1 MHLDA
6 ELNAP
11 IPFCLIL
18 TKYNKYDNILSGS
31 AGTVGGCPPFRVKSF
46 FGGNNFITFPSRLIR
61 RVVLPMEYL
70 VILVLLLIVA
80 TGYIEATKK

>member
-1 MHLDA
+1 MCEKTSPLG
-6 ELNAP
+6 
-11 IPFCLIL
+11 
-18 TKYNKYDNILSGS
+18 TLSS
-31 AGTVGGCPPFRVKSF
+31 DIFSLTVGGCPPFRVKSF

-80 TGYIEATKK
+80 TGYIEAVKK